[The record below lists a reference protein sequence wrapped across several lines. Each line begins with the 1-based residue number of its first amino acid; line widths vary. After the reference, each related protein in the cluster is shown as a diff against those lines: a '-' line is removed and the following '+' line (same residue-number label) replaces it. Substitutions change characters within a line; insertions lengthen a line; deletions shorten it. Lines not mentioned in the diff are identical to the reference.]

1 MSELTEAMLFG
12 TGQLFVLESA
22 IGRFEPDR
30 DAPKLAQSP
39 HAIVLWEEN
48 LDKRKK
54 STTEWLK
61 HPDVKVEEFVS
72 PQGKDLAKWA
82 AAKAGELG
90 MDIDQAG
97 IEYFLNRVLP
107 AQSSN
112 KFVEPKV
119 DLWQLSNELAK
130 LAAYAKGNSVTT
142 DMIDDIVTPN
152 NEVESWDIVNALG
165 ERDIKKAFLK
175 IEQFYSDDSSDD
187 KAKSIQLNALLAEQF
202 RNILMI
208 QDFQKQ
214 RIPDAVILS
223 KTGWKS
229 GRLFVIKK
237 LASKFKTAQ
246 LMSVLNKL
254 EHLDIELKTSG
265 IPGQV
270 ILQLI
275 TAQLS

>member
-1 MSELTEAMLFG
+1 
-12 TGQLFVLESA
+12 
-22 IGRFEPDR
+22 
-30 DAPKLAQSP
+30 
-39 HAIVLWEEN
+39 
-48 LDKRKK
+48 
-54 STTEWLK
+54 
-61 HPDVKVEEFVS
+61 
-72 PQGKDLAKWA
+72 
-82 AAKAGELG
+82 
-90 MDIDQAG
+90 
-97 IEYFLNRVLP
+97 
-107 AQSSN
+107 
-112 KFVEPKV
+112 
-119 DLWQLSNELAK
+119 
-130 LAAYAKGNSVTT
+130 
-142 DMIDDIVTPN
+142 
-152 NEVESWDIVNALG
+152 
-165 ERDIKKAFLK
+165 LK